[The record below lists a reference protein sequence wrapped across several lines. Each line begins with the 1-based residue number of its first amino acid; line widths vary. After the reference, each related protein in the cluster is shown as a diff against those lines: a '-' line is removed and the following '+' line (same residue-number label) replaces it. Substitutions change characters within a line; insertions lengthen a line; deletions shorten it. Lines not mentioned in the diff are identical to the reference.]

1 MTKQLADLLNI
12 EQREPKEIIVAD
24 KNDYSNQ
31 IANIDETIIE
41 LSSVTQFETDMNAL
55 ASTAMD
61 AYEEIIELAGS
72 AEPHHAPSY
81 YSVAAQMHR
90 NAMEAKNNSVKAR
103 LKAMDLLMKKKS
115 LDMKKELD
123 DADVIDEDDVS
134 ESGVITGDRNSV
146 LASLKDNDK

>member
-12 EQREPKEIIVAD
+12 EQRDPKEIIVAD

-41 LSSVTQFETDMNAL
+41 LSSVTQFETDMDAL

-61 AYEEIIELAGS
+61 AY
-72 AEPHHAPSY
+72 HAPSY